1 MVGAIKLAFGT
12 LGAIME
18 NVSEESMDVARRMH
32 PAFNHTFTQGGSEL
46 FDLLDADVEWIPIT
60 AVLDGTS
67 YRGEDEVRGWIEDIK
82 REWEIFE
89 IWPREFRDLGD
100 GRVLILG
107 TWRAR
112 GRSSGVELDSQPA
125 TWLVHIG
132 RGKIIRMQ
140 TFTDRAKAFEA
151 AGIAE

>member
-1 MVGAIKLAFGT
+1 
-12 LGAIME
+12 ME
-18 NVSEESMDVARRMH
+18 VARRFH
-32 PAFNHTFTQGGSEL
+32 PAFNHTFTQGGDEL
-46 FDLLDADVEWIPIT
+46 FELLDPDVEWIPIT
-60 AVLDGTS
+60 SVLDGTR
-67 YRGEDEVRGWIEDIK
+67 YRGEDEVRGWIDDIK

-89 IWPREFRDLGD
+89 IWPWEFRDLGD
-100 GRVLILG
+100 ERVLILG

-125 TWLVHIG
+125 TWLVRSE
-132 RGKIIRMQ
+132 RGKITRMQ